1 MTTNM
6 TSSVVASTSS
16 EWAPYQP
23 RLFADLGTL
32 RERHWTLKLYGIH
45 HDITRDKAALID
57 PPVLR
62 SGQMHVRG
70 SLTEADS
77 IGAHHNVGFVILHQ
91 GKRANWLLTH
101 WWIHHDICCH
111 MVSSSPLDDS
121 IRFARATGSLM
132 ACVWELIVVNFERR
146 AWVSTA
152 LRTKPDFRKY
162 LAERLPDGT
171 Y

>member
-1 MTTNM
+1 L
-6 TSSVVASTSS
+6 SD
-16 EWAPYQP
+16 WAPYEP

-32 RERHWTLKLYGIH
+32 TEGRWTLKLYGIH
-45 HDITRDKAALID
+45 CDITRDRTALVD
-57 PPVLR
+57 SAVLR

-70 SLTEADS
+70 LLTEADA
-77 IGAHHNVGFVILHQ
+77 IGAHHNVAFVIFHQ

-111 MVSSSPLDDS
+111 IVSSSPLDDPL
-121 IRFARATGSLM
+121 RFARATGPVM
-132 ACVWELIVVNFERR
+132 ACVWELIVIDFERR
-146 AWVSTA
+146 AWISRA
-152 LRTKPDFRKY
+152 LGSKPDVGKY